1 MSTHTSSTGTSLIPT
16 PSASGISTVIPSSPR
31 GPTSIYA
38 SSSPRTVLFVPPPTS
53 QSMSSVHMPAP
64 GSDRSGSV
72 PVIPPPPQRQIYS
85 PNVNA
90 DGPVISSSSANGFP
104 YPVSPGSRSGG
115 LPGVGGA
122 TPRSYTTSLQGSG
135 MEMNART
142 PGNTMPRAQ
151 PRALYNEDE
160 NEDEE
165 NDHDLVTKMNTE
177 ANRSGRGGMTLQ
189 IPPMKY

>member
-142 PGNTMPRAQ
+142 PGGSVAPLPNMAGWGTAK
-151 PRALYNEDE
+151 
-160 NEDEE
+160 
-165 NDHDLVTKMNTE
+165 VTQCHV
-177 ANRSGRGGMTLQ
+177 RSRGRCITRMRMRMRRM
-189 IPPMKY
+189 IMIW